1 MNEELKNKIIKA
13 QQGDKNALSELIEEN
28 FGLIYNIARRFENR
42 GYEME
47 DIHQIG
53 AIGMIKAI
61 KKYDFQYEVMFSTF
75 AVTYIIGEIRRFLR
89 DDGMMK
95 VSRKLKY
102 LSAQIKEEKKKNE
115 SITIDEL
122 AKELKV
128 AKEEIVMAITSSNAL
143 ESLESAVDDE
153 GKLCLINKINS
164 KENNEE
170 KIVNN
175 IDLKNCIERLSED
188 ERKIIFLR
196 YYKGQTQTD
205 VAKIM
210 GMSQVQVSR
219 FEKRI
224 LKNMYEELKE
234 A

>member
-61 KKYDFQYEVMFSTF
+61 KKFDFQYEVMFSTF